1 MTSRR
6 SEKINSEW
14 DNPRHLGEFEIGPEH
29 RLAVLE
35 VDRSTEH
42 EVIEGA

>member
-14 DNPRHLGEFEIGPEH
+14 DNPQRVQLVMQEK
-29 RLAVLE
+29 AAAKLE
-35 VDRSTEH
+35 AILFGR
-42 EVIEGA
+42 